1 MWEDRYIFVCMT
13 TPPPSLNSIKLREY
27 YLTLTWVCIFE
38 LSYYNISNTSYQ
50 CTINCY
56 QKKHTKM
63 CSLMLWFIL
72 HDQSGVYFCS
82 RECRWI
88 GWINYRKEGWFKRY
102 ILLRFGSL
110 KYNRQHF
117 FTHDETSS
125 KFTEIVPF
133 NLWTDQN
140 VQNNSYTGIDN
151 KSLSLTHFSFDHSMI
166 SRLGLFYTYFNPE
179 KKTVF

>member
-1 MWEDRYIFVCMT
+1 MWEDRYIFVCIT
-13 TPPPSLNSIKLREY
+13 PPSLNSIKLREY
-27 YLTLTWVCIFE
+27 LLKLAWVCIFE
-38 LSYYNISNTSYQ
+38 LSYSNISNTSYQ
-50 CTINCY
+50 YTINCK
-56 QKKHTKM
+56 QKKTYENVLFNALIYSTWSK
-63 CSLMLWFIL
+63 WGF
-72 HDQSGVYFCS
+72 FCS

-166 SRLGLFYTYFNPE
+166 SRSGLFYTYFNPE